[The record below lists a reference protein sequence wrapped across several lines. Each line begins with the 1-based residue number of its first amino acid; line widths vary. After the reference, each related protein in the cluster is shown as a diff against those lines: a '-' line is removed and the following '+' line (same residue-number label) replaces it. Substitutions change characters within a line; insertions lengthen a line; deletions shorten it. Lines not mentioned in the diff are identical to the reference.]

1 MIKNTNIQQHWL
13 TYLLAAK
20 ALDDLQAEQAR
31 SSSEHDKQNIWD
43 VLEESGV
50 LNLQAQM
57 LTIAHALGTEV
68 VELSEAECQKL
79 KHLLPAKEAIH
90 HQCVPVRETQDEIWI
105 APVNPF
111 SESLVGLEFITK
123 KLIKPVLANPE
134 DVERLLHALYL
145 RNIEVQDLVTTVAN
159 KARVAP
165 PEVLDNNSPIA
176 KLVSQLLQQAVE
188 GKASDIH
195 FEPFEDQFK
204 VRFRIDGALR
214 QIKTL
219 PINLAS
225 SLISRLKVLG
235 DLDIAE
241 KRKPQDGR
249 LKFRT
254 SVKTVDLRISCLPTQ
269 FGESV
274 VLRVLDRTVFSP
286 QLTELGLRPQ
296 DVEKLDYQLLQ
307 PNGIVLVTG
316 PTGSGK
322 TTTLYSCLN
331 LLNTPDVKI
340 VTAEDPVEYEIRGMM
355 QVPIRDEIGLT
366 FQKALRSFLRQDPD
380 IIMIGEMRDVETAQ
394 IAIQSSLTGHLVLST
409 LHTNNAPASITRLLD
424 MGVEPF
430 LLASTLSC
438 VLAQRLV
445 RTICPQCK
453 KPQIPDEKTIKKL
466 GFTPEDLGNRTFYVG
481 AGCDN
486 CNHTGFKGR
495 RGLYELMVVDEA
507 IRQMIANSEPTP
519 QIRQKAIE
527 NGMTTLRADG
537 IRNILAGVTS
547 FDEVI
552 RFT

>member
-1 MIKNTNIQQHWL
+1 MIRTENIQQLWL
-13 TYLLAAK
+13 TYLVAAK
-20 ALDDLQAEQAR
+20 AIDDLQAEQAQAA
-31 SSSEHDKQNIWD
+31 SEQAKQNIWD
-43 VLEESGV
+43 YLESAGI
-50 LNLQAQM
+50 LNMQAQM

-68 VELSEAECQKL
+68 VELSEAECTKL
-79 KHLLPAKEAIH
+79 KHLLPPKEAIH
-90 HQCVPVRETQDEIWI
+90 HQCIPVKETQDEIWI

-111 SESLVGLEFITK
+111 TAALTGLEFITK

-134 DVERLLHALYL
+134 DVERLLHTLYQ
-145 RNIEVQDLVTTVAN
+145 RNLEAQAVITATKV
-159 KARVAP
+159 KVAP

-176 KLVSQLLQQAVE
+176 KLVAQLLQQAVD

-219 PINLAS
+219 PLNLSS

-254 SVKTVDLRISCLPTQ
+254 STKTVDLRISCLPTQ

-274 VLRVLDRTVFSP
+274 VLRVLDRSVFSP
-286 QLTELGLRPQ
+286 QLTELGLRLQ
-296 DVEKLDYQLLQ
+296 DVEKLDLQLQQ
-307 PNGIVLVTG
+307 PNGIILVTG

-331 LLNTPDVKI
+331 LLNTPEVKI
-340 VTAEDPVEYEIRGMM
+340 VTAEDPVEYEIKGMM
-355 QVPIRDEIGLT
+355 QVPIREEIGLT

-409 LHTNNAPASITRLLD
+409 LHTNNAPASITRMLD

-445 RTICPQCK
+445 RSICPQCK

-466 GFTPEDLGNRTFYVG
+466 GFTAEDLGNRTFYVG
-481 AGCDN
+481 AGCDH
-486 CNHTGFKGR
+486 CNQTGFKGR
-495 RGLYELMVVDEA
+495 RGLFELMIVDEA
-507 IRQMIANSEPTP
+507 IRQMIAKSEPTP

-537 IRNILAGVTS
+537 IRNIIAGNTS